1 MWRALT
7 CCQYLL
13 LGPKWVISKVVP
25 SWQSMDKYL
34 GAGCSL
40 FSDMSARSHVKRFS
54 LGILTTLPGLP
65 AAPFAPAY
73 LYCQYKGTLL
83 HHRRVCRAWQTPYW
97 SEILVGW
104 GFQLPDQP
112 IFMSAHS
119 VSRCSKTKGSHL
131 RLLEGPRLL
140 VHHYWEEC
148 QRLKRFQISNKGV
161 RGNLTLSRF
170 LLVRH
175 CRGMMSVSEWFPKIE
190 QDIMRLLRRSLRTH
204 FVEFRV
210 STKFKLDRQSEHL
223 LPGPCKPFAP
233 STMLLGFS
241 QGFETLPMKLTCSR
255 CTVQTVWIAVRFPEV
270 LRTFSLKHT
279 CTIYAVHAV

>member
-54 LGILTTLPGLP
+54 LGIVSI
-65 AAPFAPAY
+65 
-73 LYCQYKGTLL
+73 
-83 HHRRVCRAWQTPYW
+83 RVHCCIIVEFCRAWQTPYW